1 MRRIGTAAGVLSL
14 TAADQLLKLWVRRA
28 LAGGRVLAWEKVF
41 ALRFTRNTGAA
52 FSLLSAH
59 TSFLSVL
66 TGLFLLAGFV
76 VLFSGKVRSKL
87 LFVALTLILSG
98 GLGNWIDR
106 VRVGYV
112 TDYIEPLFMQ
122 FAVFNFAD
130 ILITVGAGLLIVWL
144 IYDSVRARREKKA
157 QP

>member
-1 MRRIGTAAGVLSL
+1 MRRIGTAAGVVLL
-14 TAADQLLKLWVRRA
+14 TLTDQLLKLWAR
-28 LAGGRVLAWEKVF
+28 RVLADGRVFTWDHVF
-41 ALRFTRNTGAA
+41 ALRFVRNTGAA
-52 FSLLSAH
+52 FSMFCAH
-59 TSFLSVL
+59 TTLLSVL
-66 TGLFLLAGFV
+66 TGLFLLAGFAA
-76 VLFSGKVRSKL
+76 LFSGKVRSGIL
-87 LFVALTLILSG
+87 CAAFTLILSG

-112 TDYIEPLFMQ
+112 TDFIEPLFMQ

-144 IYDSVRARREKKA
+144 IYDGVHGRREKKA